1 MYKSRFYFSKKTGG
15 RFNSIRQYY
24 SCMAKSGDNRF
35 KSTTEEVEYLL
46 SKYPEAKNNDFYLQW
61 VWLKDIEGLDLPEMQ
76 WRKFQQLSGKMG
88 SIRRARQKV
97 QSMGKHLPSDEKILQ
112 RRKRWRNIRLQERK
126 LLEPLMS
133 KNTTKA

>member
-1 MYKSRFYFSKKTGG
+1 MFNRLFYFMANVGGKK
-15 RFNSIRQYY
+15 
-24 SCMAKSGDNRF
+24 F

-61 VWLKDIEGLDLPEMQ
+61 VWLKDIEGLELPDMPWQ
-76 WRKFQQLSGKMG
+76 RFQQLAGKMG

-126 LLEPLMS
+126 LLEPLS
-133 KNTTKA
+133 TKAKANA

>member
-1 MYKSRFYFSKKTGG
+1 MVKLEKK
-15 RFNSIRQYY
+15 
-24 SCMAKSGDNRF
+24 KF
-35 KSTTEEVEYLL
+35 KSTTDQVEHLL

-61 VWLKDIEGLDLPEMQ
+61 VWLKEIEGLDLPEMP

-126 LLEPLMS
+126 SLEPLS
-133 KNTTKA
+133 TKAKATA